1 MRRLAVIALLVFTAI
16 LAAAGYAPSAPAPQ
30 AMQTGE
36 ELEITSAEGQYG
48 GTLIVGQRAEPRT
61 LNPVTATDA
70 PSRDVI
76 GRMTGDLVHINRV
89 TQKTEPALAKSWK
102 LSKD

>member
-1 MRRLAVIALLVFTAI
+1 MPRLTVIALLVFTAV
-16 LAAAGYAPSAPAPQ
+16 LAAAGYGPSAPAPQ

-70 PSRDVI
+70 VI
-76 GRMTGDLVHINRV
+76 EGCTA
-89 TQKTEPALAKSWK
+89 Q
-102 LSKD
+102 